1 MHRTASQ
8 RDPRFATAHLAPA
21 QGAAACKSC
30 CSSSCILAA
39 GHTECCV
46 AMQHQ
51 PECDSAWSMK
61 QPLRHLHIPVTCA
74 AGRLQLICNACGTNV
89 ACRRCNR
96 ADCVHRAHKGTP
108 DSALTAHHFAG
119 AFCDQCPTGLP
130 ILAAGLAAEGTREHC
145 AEALTALASSL
156 AVEPSSD
163 HSISLLQHVSSMAQ
177 AASQNSG
184 KQDSAAETVS
194 SCCEVASVAITNC
207 ETLLMAPQLLQLL
220 HAVLHAVRHA
230 HMPSSYKA
238 AEGLTDLL
246 TVLHDFGADEK
257 PHELGAP
264 LATSALVALLPLAQ
278 YPQAFASWEDSSLD
292 EDAFMRFRCQELSA
306 VAEIA
311 LDEAGLQCATS
322 MSSDAIPFQ
331 PR

>member
-1 MHRTASQ
+1 MGTGEREDSASAAG
-8 RDPRFATAHLAPA
+8 FLAPGP
-21 QGAAACKSC
+21 GA
-30 CSSSCILAA
+30 
-39 GHTECCV
+39 
-46 AMQHQ
+46 
-51 PECDSAWSMK
+51 
-61 QPLRHLHIPVTCA
+61 PV
-74 AGRLQLICNACGTNV
+74 LS
-89 ACRRCNR
+89 R
-96 ADCVHRAHKGTP
+96 APGPGAPPAFSRPGATP
-108 DSALTAHHFAG
+108 
-119 AFCDQCPTGLP
+119 
-130 ILAAGLAAEGTREHC
+130 
-145 AEALTALASSL
+145 
-156 AVEPSSD
+156 
-163 HSISLLQHVSSMAQ
+163 
-177 AASQNSG
+177 
-184 KQDSAAETVS
+184 K
-194 SCCEVASVAITNC
+194 ASVAITDC

-220 HAVLHAVRHA
+220 HAVLHSVRHA
-230 HMPSSYKA
+230 HLPSSYKA